1 MKKINNR
8 RGETIAETL
17 VALLISAIG
26 MVLLASMIQSASRMI
41 ANSQEQVKL
50 YMAEENRL
58 VDQPVDDVTG
68 TIIADETGDVYI
80 KTVSDTDTTGT
91 LLQMADD
98 SGTKIGVEYY
108 VNQHALGSDVKKYE
122 MITYKEHEDLVI
134 PSTPEGGGET
144 GGEGGGEGG
153 D

>member
-1 MKKINNR
+1 MKKLNNR

-50 YMAEENRL
+50 YMSEENRL
-58 VDQPVDDVTG
+58 VDQPTADDGTHIEADATGIVT
-68 TIIADETGDVYI
+68 I
-80 KTVSDTDTTGT
+80 KSVSDTNTIGT
-91 LLQMADD
+91 PLKLTDGSEPTIEVD
-98 SGTKIGVEYY
+98 YY

-122 MITYKEHEDLVI
+122 MITYKEYEPAII
-134 PSTPEGGGET
+134 PGDPEGGGES
-144 GGEGGGEGG
+144 GGEGG